1 MKRVAATRVTVGP
14 CPSGE
19 DGRSNSLAG
28 HTQALICRF
37 GGGVHEMRMVL
48 KDGRFLGA
56 RGAVD
61 DEDLVGV
68 GFNVSPVGAA

>member
-1 MKRVAATRVTVGP
+1 
-14 CPSGE
+14 
-19 DGRSNSLAG
+19 
-28 HTQALICRF
+28 
-37 GGGVHEMRMVL
+37 MRMVL